1 MPMVTCT
8 SCDGTGKYIN
18 QFGKEVTC
26 FTCGGS
32 GKVHH
37 TDQPPKKK

>member
-1 MPMVTCT
+1 MADVTCN
-8 SCDGTGKYIN
+8 SCDGAGKYTN

-32 GKVHH
+32 GKVHQSH
-37 TDQPPKKK
+37 QPKKK